1 MVLYYL
7 LDGTKLIVKFEKL
20 FVGGMP
26 ESIRTRVVKAT
37 GYANLVR
44 RAAFAVFK
52 GKVDPKI
59 VARDVAFLNK
69 TIFEELIKRGID
81 KDDYIRIS
89 VVGEYDD
96 KEKAIKWR
104 DLNIERFIPDTQL
117 KDLTEK
123 IKELEDQVKKLK
135 KENESLKKR
144 VAGEDIAK
152 LKEENENLRKEI
164 EAYKARISLMEDEL
178 NKYKTENSE
187 LKKRLD
193 ELSKKAE
200 DSRREVAR
208 LKGILRAIADLV
220 SKAIGE

>member
-1 MVLYYL
+1 
-7 LDGTKLIVKFEKL
+7 
-20 FVGGMP
+20 MP

-69 TIFEELIKRGID
+69 TIFEELVKRGID

-117 KDLTEK
+117 KDLMEK
-123 IKELEDQVKKLK
+123 VKELEELMKKLK
-135 KENESLKKR
+135 EENESLRKR
-144 VAGEDIAK
+144 AMGEDIAK
-152 LKEENENLRKEI
+152 LKEENENLKKEI
-164 EAYKARISLMEDEL
+164 EAYKAKISLMEDEL
-178 NKYKTENSE
+178 NKYRTENSE
-187 LKKRLD
+187 LRKKLD
-193 ELSKKAE
+193 ELRKRAE
-200 DSRREVAR
+200 NSRREVTR

-220 SKAIGE
+220 SKAIEE

>member
-1 MVLYYL
+1 
-7 LDGTKLIVKFEKL
+7 
-20 FVGGMP
+20 MP

-69 TIFEELIKRGID
+69 TIFEELVKRGID

-96 KEKAIKWR
+96 KEKVIKWR
-104 DLNIERFIPDTQL
+104 DLNIERFIPDSQL
-117 KDLTEK
+117 KDFMEK

-144 VAGEDIAK
+144 VTGEDIIK

-164 EAYKARISLMEDEL
+164 EAYKARISLMEGEL
-178 NKYKTENSE
+178 DKYRTENSE
-187 LKKRLD
+187 LKKKLD

-200 DSRREVAR
+200 DSRREIAR